1 MSSTNSSSQPSL
13 QSRRSLYVGGLAE
26 TVKEIHVRAAMIPF
40 GPLKNIDIPMD
51 YAKGTHKGFAFV
63 EYQDADDAAE
73 AIYNMDGAE
82 LFGRVLNVNLA
93 QNNQVNLGSTKAVW
107 TTDEWFQRQN
117 DGADSNE
124 TKDAAIEVEALKE
137 NGISKSG

>member
-1 MSSTNSSSQPSL
+1 MSANSSTQATL

-26 TVKEIHVRAAMIPF
+26 TVKEINLRAAMIPF
-40 GPLKNIDIPMD
+40 GPLKSIDIPMD

-93 QNNQVNLGSTKAVW
+93 QNNQVNLGSNKAVW
-107 TTDEWFQRQN
+107 TTDEWFQQQN
-117 DGADSNE
+117 GEEANAN
-124 TKDAAIEVEALKE
+124 KDAKVDIEALKE
-137 NGISKSG
+137 DGVSKSI

>member
-1 MSSTNSSSQPSL
+1 MSANSSTQATL

-26 TVKEIHVRAAMIPF
+26 TVKEINLRAAMIPF
-40 GPLKNIDIPMD
+40 GPLKSIDIPMD

-93 QNNQVNLGSTKAVW
+93 QNNQVNLGSNKAVW
-107 TTDEWFQRQN
+107 TTDEWFQQQN
-117 DGADSNE
+117 GEEANAN
-124 TKDAAIEVEALKE
+124 KDAKVDIEALKE
-137 NGISKSG
+137 DGISKSI

>member
-1 MSSTNSSSQPSL
+1 
-13 QSRRSLYVGGLAE
+13 
-26 TVKEIHVRAAMIPF
+26 
-40 GPLKNIDIPMD
+40 MD

-63 EYQDADDAAE
+63 EYQDADDASE

-107 TTDEWFQRQN
+107 TTDEWFQQQN
-117 DGADSNE
+117 GSVDVVDGDEGNI
-124 TKDAAIEVEALKE
+124 DALKE
-137 NGISKSG
+137 DCVSKSR